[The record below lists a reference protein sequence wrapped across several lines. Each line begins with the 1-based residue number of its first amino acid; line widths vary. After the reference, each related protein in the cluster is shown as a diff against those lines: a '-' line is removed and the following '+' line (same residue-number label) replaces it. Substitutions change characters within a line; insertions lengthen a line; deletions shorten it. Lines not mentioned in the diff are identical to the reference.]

1 MLFHS
6 QVFLALFLPL
16 TLIGYYRMAANR
28 DRRIC
33 WLIAASLFFYGYWD
47 YRLLPLLAGSIAL
60 NWLLVRLHYRW
71 HMRYLIGIG
80 VFLNLGLI
88 GVFKYA
94 DFAASSIA
102 WLAGG
107 QHENW
112 SIILPLG
119 ISFFTFQQISYIVDV
134 SRGDAPRYR
143 FHEYALYVSFFP
155 QLIAG
160 PIIRHNE
167 IIFQFDADPRRGPV
181 HENLSRGAML
191 LLCGLVKKL
200 FIADRLALIANPV
213 FGAAADGATVTF
225 VDSWVASLAFGL
237 QIYFDFSGYSDMA
250 IGLALMFG
258 LVLPINFNVPYCA
271 VSIGDFWRRW
281 HMTLSRFL
289 RDYLY
294 IPLGGNRFGPA
305 RQAMAL
311 AVTMLLGGLWHGAA
325 WTFVVWGGL
334 HGAALGIYHVWH
346 KAGCRMPAAAGWLV
360 TMLFVYVTWV
370 IFRAETF
377 PAAWSMLNSMAG
389 LNGLTGALT
398 DLTANWII
406 PVAFLLAALGQTS
419 QMLVQMRLRP
429 HRLVAVA
436 GGLALA
442 AIVLHVGGETGQEFI
457 YFQF

>member
-16 TLIGYYRMAANR
+16 TLIGYYRMAASR

-47 YRLLPLLAGSIAL
+47 YRLLPLLAGSIAM

-71 HMRYLIGIG
+71 HLRYLTILG
-80 VFLNLGLI
+80 VFANLGLI
-88 GVFKYA
+88 GLFKYA
-94 DFAASSIA
+94 DLAASSVA
-102 WLAGG
+102 WFTGG

-134 SRGDAPRYR
+134 GRGDAPRYR
-143 FHEYALYVSFFP
+143 FHEYALYVTFFP

-167 IIFQFDADPRRGPV
+167 IIFQFDDDPRQGTV

-191 LLCGLVKKL
+191 LLFGLVKKL
-200 FIADRLALIANPV
+200 FIADRLAVIANPV
-213 FGAAADGATVTF
+213 FGAAADGATATF
-225 VDSWVASLAFGL
+225 VDSWMACLAFGL
-237 QIYFDFSGYSDMA
+237 QIYFDFSAYSDMA

-258 LVLPINFNVPYCA
+258 LVLPINFDVPYRA
-271 VSIGDFWRRW
+271 ASIGDFWRRW

-305 RQAMAL
+305 RQALAL

-334 HGAALGIYHVWH
+334 HGAALGIYHLWRN
-346 KAGCRMPAAAGWLV
+346 AGGRMPAAAGWLV
-360 TMLFVYVTWV
+360 TMLFVFATWV
-370 IFRAETF
+370 VFRAETF
-377 PAAWSMLNSMAG
+377 PAAWGMLASMAG
-389 LNGLTGALT
+389 FNGTTGTLVGLEAG
-398 DLTANWII
+398 WVI
-406 PVAFLLAALGQTS
+406 PVAFLLAALGPTS
-419 QMLVQMRLRP
+419 HALMQARLQP
-429 HRLVAVA
+429 YRLIALA

-442 AIVLHVGGETGQEFI
+442 AIVLHVGGESGQEFI

>member
-6 QVFLALFLPL
+6 QVFLALFLPVA
-16 TLIGYYRMAANR
+16 LIGYHRMAASR
-28 DRRIC
+28 DLRIC

-47 YRLLPLLAGSIAL
+47 YRLLPLLAGSIAM

-71 HMRYLIGIG
+71 RLRYLIGIG

-102 WLAGG
+102 WIAGG

-167 IIFQFDADPRRGPV
+167 IIFQFDADPRQGPV

-213 FGAAADGATVTF
+213 FGAAADGATATF
-225 VDSWVASLAFGL
+225 ADSWMACLAFGL

-258 LVLPINFNVPYCA
+258 LVLPINFNVPYRA
-271 VSIGDFWRRW
+271 ASIGDFWRRW

-305 RQAMAL
+305 RQALAL

-334 HGAALGIYHVWH
+334 HGAALGIYHLWRN
-346 KAGCRMPAAAGWLV
+346 AGYRMPAAAGWLV
-360 TMLFVYVTWV
+360 TMLFVFATWV

-377 PAAWSMLNSMAG
+377 PAAWGMLNSMAG

-406 PVAFLLAALGQTS
+406 PVAFLVAALGPTS
-419 QMLVQMRLRP
+419 QMLVHARLHPNRMI
-429 HRLVAVA
+429 AVA

-442 AIVLHVGGETGQEFI
+442 AIVLHVGGESGQEFI